1 VVGFRASPRL
11 GEESKEKVKRQFP
24 HVIYIEERFYASS
37 MLMKVVSRDYFAFD
51 DDDIN
56 A

>member
-11 GEESKEKVKRQFP
+11 GEESKEKVKRQSSLT
-24 HVIYIEERFYASS
+24 IYIEERFYAS
-37 MLMKVVSRDYFAFD
+37 MLMKVVSRDYFAFV